1 MQHKSI
7 CFTNN
12 LLRRIATA
20 VQSLHCANNLIYQEL
35 LIKRKYFSDA
45 DERLYADL
53 RESKGYIGE
62 LQKLRWEG
70 SKIVLKVNFK
80 AALPKKV
87 RLKVWGYLQ
96 GKCLYLL
103 TKPGLKEQKN
113 TGTES

>member
-1 MQHKSI
+1 M
-7 CFTNN
+7 TDY
-12 LLRRIATA
+12 
-20 VQSLHCANNLIYQEL
+20 ANNLIYQEL
-35 LIKRKYFSDA
+35 PTKRKYFSDA

-53 RESKGYIGE
+53 RDSKGYIGE

-103 TKPGLKEQKN
+103 TKPGLKKQKN
-113 TGTES
+113 TGIES